1 MRLPLR
7 WKILLI
13 TVITPLSLGL
23 AALASVHRNVQRHV
37 DSSSIHENLEHS
49 VRVFEGML
57 AARGHA
63 LGGGAEVIARDPR
76 FFSLLMLGPGQRD
89 SRFTATVR
97 GMARDFNGITRTELF
112 EVMDGRGR
120 RLASVGSMK
129 STPASRDSLVHL
141 ALKGRSAVSVL
152 EQDRS
157 QYQVSVT
164 PVRADGRIVGVLLLG
179 SEIGDRLARE
189 LRGQMRS
196 EVTFVAD
203 GEITSSTLE
212 RSADRAALLARMKEL
227 THSKAS
233 GLASLNRVEVKG
245 GGLTYMTIVRHLP
258 GSASNAEQFYVMQ
271 RAKDPETDFLHQMQ
285 RDLGMLGIV
294 GVLAA
299 LITGVM
305 LSGGITRPIQELVR
319 GAQEM
324 QRGNYT
330 HPVRVHSGDEIGFLA
345 ERFNEMRHREQVY
358 VSSLEEAARLKSEFI
373 TVASHELRTPISV
386 IQGYRDLLACGDLGA
401 VLTPQV
407 QALDAIKGSL
417 QKLTRI
423 ADQATLIAQV
433 QGERLALSVKSQQVA
448 PVLERA
454 VGEAQ
459 AASAGRQVRV
469 ETHVAKGLEPFD
481 LDGELL
487 ALALTNL
494 ISNGIR
500 FTPDGGVV
508 SIDAREHDRH
518 LEIHVTDD
526 GPGIPEDRIGRIFEH
541 GYSINDPLH
550 HHSSTELEFNSRGL
564 GLGLGITR
572 GIVEAHGGTVS
583 ASNRIEGGTRFLVR
597 IPRYQPDEVQRAA

>member
-23 AALASVHRNVQRHV
+23 AALVSVHRNVQRHV
-37 DSSSIHENLEHS
+37 DSSSIHESLEHS

-57 AARGHA
+57 SARGRA

-76 FFSLLMLGPGQRD
+76 FFSLLTLGPGQRD

-97 GMARDFNGITRTELF
+97 GMARDFNAITRTEVF
-112 EVMDGRGR
+112 EVMDARGR
-120 RLASVGSMK
+120 RLASVGPVASA
-129 STPASRDSLVHL
+129 PASRDSLVRL
-141 ALKGRSAVSVL
+141 ALRGRAVVSVMVHDGL
-152 EQDRS
+152 

-164 PVRADGRIVGVLLLG
+164 PVRSDRRIVGVLLLG
-179 SEIGDRLARE
+179 SEVGDRLARE

-196 EVTFVAD
+196 EVTFVA
-203 GEITSSTLE
+203 GGRIVSTTLE
-212 RSADRAALLARMKEL
+212 RAADREALLGR
-227 THSKAS
+227 
-233 GLASLNRVEVKG
+233 LADLAAPRTDGMEGFNRVEVRG
-245 GGLTYMTIVRHLP
+245 GGLTYVTIVRPLP
-258 GSASNAEQFYVMQ
+258 GSEPGARQLYVMQ

-299 LITGVM
+299 LITGIM
-305 LSGGITRPIQELVR
+305 LSGNITRPIQQLVR

-330 HPVRVHSGDEIGFLA
+330 HPVQVNSRDEIGFLA
-345 ERFNEMRHREQVY
+345 DRFNEMRHREQVY

-386 IQGYRDLLACGDLGA
+386 IQGYRDLLACGGLGDVPA
-401 VLTPQV
+401 PQL

-423 ADQATLIAQV
+423 ADQATLVAQV
-433 QGERLALSVKSQQVA
+433 QGERLALDVRSQPVA
-448 PVLERA
+448 PVVERA

-459 AASAGRQVRV
+459 AASAGRRVRI

-481 LDGELL
+481 FDGELL

-508 SIDAREHDRH
+508 SIDVREHERH

-526 GPGIPEDRIGRIFEH
+526 GPGIPEDRVGRIFEH
-541 GYSINDPLH
+541 GYSINDSLH
-550 HHSSTELEFNSRGL
+550 HHSSAELEFNSRGL

-583 ASNRIEGGTRFLVR
+583 ASNRIEGGSRFLVR
-597 IPRYQPDEVQRAA
+597 IPRYQPNEEQRVA